1 MIAALINHKHKLT
14 FTCSKLTIET
24 PEKGLKCI

>member
-1 MIAALINHKHKLT
+1 MKLALLAHLT

-24 PEKGLKCI
+24 VGQGIKYVKS